1 LLCFL
6 EKPRRQSPLHIPEK
20 ETNGF
25 WGRRGGDGG
34 CLLEFGAKKQENNI
48 ARYFGVKSNFLYY
61 RKKKPHKLLMISG
74 TSLLR
79 SRYTIIQIGT
89 KFLNKNIWS
98 IMKF

>member
-1 LLCFL
+1 M
-6 EKPRRQSPLHIPEK
+6 
-20 ETNGF
+20 
-25 WGRRGGDGG
+25 
-34 CLLEFGAKKQENNI
+34 LEFGAKKQGNNR

-61 RKKKPHKLLMISG
+61 RKKKPHKLMISG
-74 TSLLR
+74 TSLLG

>member
-1 LLCFL
+1 M
-6 EKPRRQSPLHIPEK
+6 
-20 ETNGF
+20 GF
-25 WGRRGGDGG
+25 VGGG
-34 CLLEFGAKKQENNI
+34 CLLEFGAKKQGNNI

-74 TSLLR
+74 TSLLG